1 MCPYPS
7 SESVG
12 HGDYHFCG
20 MVSDSMPCQ
29 KVREMFVQYAPLFI
43 MTLSEYVPIS
53 FIGKCRAQ
61 WLSLLWENNDRW
73 TQDKHLLHVWCNL
86 LFDAF
91 IVMIGHHIVPRLMSN
106 AWYQLMHT
114 CIVLPSHEHHWYG
127 LNVPSHWSQVC
138 YIDSTDHY
146 LPTITFHHLCA
157 DLSFNAKVQGLQ
169 IQTWLIW
176 SHNYTNPMREKDH
189 TCSCQRFT
197 DIIDSIS
204 WYITFKKKSMVIW
217 SGRKW

>member
-1 MCPYPS
+1 MCPYPL

-20 MVSDSMPCQ
+20 
-29 KVREMFVQYAPLFI
+29 RI
-43 MTLSEYVPIS
+43 MTGEHRINTS
-53 FIGKCRAQ
+53 
-61 WLSLLWENNDRW
+61 
-73 TQDKHLLHVWCNL
+73 LHVRCNL
-86 LFDAF
+86 LFDTF
-91 IVMIGHHIVPRLMSN
+91 IVMIGHHVVPRLMSD
-106 AWYQLMHT
+106 AWYQLMHA
-114 CIVLPSHEHHWYG
+114 CIVLLSHEHHWYG

-138 YIDSTDHY
+138 YIDSTDRY

-169 IQTWLIW
+169 IQTRLIW
-176 SHNYTNPMREKDH
+176 SHDYTNLTREKDH

-197 DIIDSIS
+197 DIINSIS